1 MWARVADSR
10 SKLHSSAEQ
19 RTYKFYLGGWSR
31 CLGWFLLS
39 ASSLGWALTS
49 FPQSRWSRYMHM
61 ALGTSFWCCTVSV
74 TPGRAAGHLSFP
86 TLDLEPTEEPV
97 WT

>member
-1 MWARVADSR
+1 
-10 SKLHSSAEQ
+10 
-19 RTYKFYLGGWSR
+19 
-31 CLGWFLLS
+31 
-39 ASSLGWALTS
+39 
-49 FPQSRWSRYMHM
+49 MHM